1 MTSLPRPE
9 VTPPAPWSFPQPEHH
24 RLRNGI
30 EVLLHHLPGQHVIST
45 TVLLDHE
52 LAGEPRASE
61 GVTAMVARLLTE
73 GTVAHPGERFA
84 ELLENCGAAMGHD
97 VGQTGVQVMM
107 DVPAPNLDPAVALV
121 AEAVRH
127 PELGADDVHRHV
139 DLRLAEIAQ
148 RAANS
153 AATATVEFRRRVVG
167 SEHRVGRPV
176 GGETDQVQHL
186 TPELVRSWAD
196 EVLRPDRTR
205 IVVGGDLG
213 GGTGPDT
220 AGVLALLEERF
231 GDWDTGEPSD
241 AVEHPTPGPGA
252 PGCTVVDRPGAVQ
265 ADVRLGGWGVDRFD
279 PRWPALRVAGYAMG
293 GAFNSRLNTVL
304 REEKGYTYGVR
315 LGFTPLRSGGWF
327 AAQGSFRTEVVGDA
341 VALAREILDVR
352 TDGFTADEVRDA
364 QQYLTGATPLQ
375 YATADGVVDQAALQ
389 LLMGLPDDYLD
400 QSLAAVLSVDPDLA
414 SEGYASVVDPDRL
427 TCVVVGDAAAVV
439 PQLEAAG
446 LSPTVQAEDT

>member
-1 MTSLPRPE
+1 VTSLPRPE
-9 VTPPAPWSFPQPEHH
+9 VTPPAPWSFPRPEHH
-24 RLRNGI
+24 RLHNGI

-45 TVLLDHE
+45 TVVLDHE
-52 LAGEPRASE
+52 LAVEPRASE
-61 GVTAMVARLLTE
+61 GVTAMVARLLSE

-97 VGQTGVQVMM
+97 VGQTGIQVMM
-107 DVPAPNLDPAVALV
+107 DVPAPNLGPAIALV

-127 PELGADDVHRHV
+127 PELSTDDVHRHV

-167 SEHRVGRPV
+167 GDHRVGRPV
-176 GGETDQVQHL
+176 GGETDQVHGL

-196 EVLRPDRTR
+196 QALRPGCTR
-205 IVVGGDLG
+205 IVIGGDLG
-213 GGTGPDT
+213 GGTGPDA
-220 AGVLALLEERF
+220 AGVLALLEEHF
-231 GDWDTGEPSD
+231 GTWGAGESSD
-241 AVEHPTPGPGA
+241 PVEHPTPGPGA

-304 REEKGYTYGVR
+304 REEKGYSYGVR

-327 AAQGSFRTEVVGDA
+327 AVQGSFRTEVVGDA
-341 VALAREILDVR
+341 VSLAREILHVR
-352 TDGFTADEVRDA
+352 TGGFTADEVRDA

-375 YATADGVVDQAALQ
+375 YATADGVVDQSSLQ

-400 QSLAAVLSVDPDLA
+400 QSLAAVLSVGPDRA
-414 SEGYASVVDPDRL
+414 SEGYVSVVDPDRL

-446 LSPTVQAEDT
+446 LSPTVQSDET